1 MPPKRQEPTETKVP
15 DEMSW
20 ENVAD
25 RVMSTHSTRR
35 HDTMAPMSDTPGPT
49 VRRRQ
54 LGLELRRLR
63 EAAGKTPREA
73 ADWLEISPSTL
84 SKIELGRQAIK
95 GTHVRLLTQLYGVG
109 APEADT
115 LLRLAREANQRGW
128 WAAYGDTVPDW
139 VRTYLGLEE
148 DASELWAYESGLVLG
163 LFQTPAYAEAITAA
177 AHPEASTD
185 ELARLVAFRTA
196 RQRRLFGDRAPSL
209 RVVLDE
215 AVLHRLVGG
224 PKVMREQLQHL
235 IEVAKLPHVDLAVQP
250 FSAGAHPS
258 IGSAFTLLRFADT
271 ASMNCV
277 YLENDRGALYL
288 ERPADVDR
296 YAAMFEQLSATAL
309 SVDETQRLMARL
321 ASEL

>member
-1 MPPKRQEPTETKVP
+1 
-15 DEMSW
+15 MS
-20 ENVAD
+20 A
-25 RVMSTHSTRR
+25 TR
-35 HDTMAPMSDTPGPT
+35 GPT

-63 EAAGKTPREA
+63 ETAGKTPREA
-73 ADWLEISPSTL
+73 ADWLEISTSTL

-109 APEADT
+109 APDADT
-115 LLRLAREANQRGW
+115 LLRLARDANQRGW
-128 WAAYGDTVPDW
+128 WAAYGATVPDW
-139 VRTYLGLEE
+139 VRTYVGLEE
-148 DASELWAYESGLVLG
+148 DASELWVYESGLMLG

-177 AHPEASTD
+177 AHPEAGAD

-196 RQRRLFGDRAPSL
+196 RQERLFGDWAPSL

-224 PKVMREQLQHL
+224 PTVMREQLDHL
-235 IEVAKLPHVDLAVQP
+235 TEVAQLPHVTVSVHP
-250 FSAGAHPS
+250 FSAGAHSS

-271 ASMNCV
+271 LGMNCV

-296 YAAMFEQLSATAL
+296 YAAMFEQLSRSAL
-309 SVDETQRLMARL
+309 SAEESLQLVARL
-321 ASEL
+321 AAEL

>member
-1 MPPKRQEPTETKVP
+1 
-15 DEMSW
+15 MS
-20 ENVAD
+20 A
-25 RVMSTHSTRR
+25 TR
-35 HDTMAPMSDTPGPT
+35 GPT

-63 EAAGKTPREA
+63 ETAGKTPREA
-73 ADWLEISPSTL
+73 ADWLEVSTSTL

-109 APEADT
+109 APDADT
-115 LLRLAREANQRGW
+115 LLRLARDANQRGW

-148 DASELWAYESGLVLG
+148 DASELWAYESGLMLG

-177 AHPEASTD
+177 TRPQANAD

-196 RQRRLFGDRAPSL
+196 RQERLFGDQAPNL

-224 PKVMREQLQHL
+224 PTVMREQLEHL
-235 IEVAKLPHVDLAVQP
+235 TEVARLPHVTVSVQP
-250 FSAGAHPS
+250 FNAGAHPS

-271 ASMNCV
+271 MSMNCV

-296 YAAMFEQLSATAL
+296 YAAMFEQLSMSAL
-309 SVDETQRLMARL
+309 SAEESLQLVARL
-321 ASEL
+321 AVEL

>member
-1 MPPKRQEPTETKVP
+1 
-15 DEMSW
+15 MS
-20 ENVAD
+20 A
-25 RVMSTHSTRR
+25 TR
-35 HDTMAPMSDTPGPT
+35 GPT

-73 ADWLEISPSTL
+73 AEWLEVSTSTL

-109 APEADT
+109 APDADT
-115 LLRLAREANQRGW
+115 LLRLARDANQRGW

-163 LFQTPAYAEAITAA
+163 LFQTPAYAQAITAA
-177 AHPEASTD
+177 AHPEVGTD

-196 RQRRLFGDRAPSL
+196 RQQRLFGDPARSL

-215 AVLHRLVGG
+215 AVLCRLVGG
-224 PKVMREQLQHL
+224 PAVMREQLEHL
-235 IEVAKLPHVDLAVQP
+235 IEVARLPHVNVSVQP

-271 ASMNCV
+271 TGMNCV

-296 YAAMFEQLSATAL
+296 YAAMFEQLSKTSL
-309 SVDETQRLMARL
+309 SADESRQMMARL

>member
-1 MPPKRQEPTETKVP
+1 
-15 DEMSW
+15 MS
-20 ENVAD
+20 A
-25 RVMSTHSTRR
+25 TR
-35 HDTMAPMSDTPGPT
+35 GPT

-73 ADWLEISPSTL
+73 ADWLEVSTSTL

-109 APEADT
+109 APDADT
-115 LLRLAREANQRGW
+115 LLRLARDANQRGW

-139 VRTYLGLEE
+139 VRTYLGLED
-148 DASELWAYESGLVLG
+148 DASELWAYESGLMLG

-177 AHPEASTD
+177 TRPKADAD
-185 ELARLVAFRTA
+185 ELARLVTFRTA
-196 RQRRLFGDRAPSL
+196 RQERLFGDRAPRL

-224 PKVMREQLQHL
+224 PAVMREQLNHL
-235 IEVAKLPHVDLAVQP
+235 TEVAQLPHVTVSVQP

-271 ASMNCV
+271 LGMNCV
-277 YLENDRGALYL
+277 YLENARGALYL

-296 YAAMFEQLSATAL
+296 YAAMFEELSGTAL
-309 SVDETQRLMARL
+309 SADASLQLVAKL
-321 ASEL
+321 ASDL

>member
-1 MPPKRQEPTETKVP
+1 
-15 DEMSW
+15 MS
-20 ENVAD
+20 A
-25 RVMSTHSTRR
+25 TL
-35 HDTMAPMSDTPGPT
+35 GPT

-63 EAAGKTPREA
+63 ETAGKTPREA
-73 ADWLEISPSTL
+73 ADWLEVSTSTL

-109 APEADT
+109 APDADT

-139 VRTYLGLEE
+139 VRTYVGLEE
-148 DASELWAYESGLVLG
+148 DVSELWAYESGLVLG

-177 AHPEASTD
+177 TRPGAGAD

-196 RQRRLFGDRAPSL
+196 RQERLFGDRSPSL

-224 PKVMREQLQHL
+224 PKVMREQLDHL
-235 IEVAKLPHVDLAVQP
+235 TEVARLPHVSVLVQP

-271 ASMNCV
+271 LSMNCV
-277 YLENDRGALYL
+277 YLELDRGALYL

-296 YAAMFEQLSATAL
+296 YAAIFEQLSRTAL
-309 SVDETQRLMARL
+309 SADESLHLVARL
-321 ASEL
+321 AAQL

>member
-1 MPPKRQEPTETKVP
+1 
-15 DEMSW
+15 MS
-20 ENVAD
+20 A
-25 RVMSTHSTRR
+25 TR
-35 HDTMAPMSDTPGPT
+35 GPT

-63 EAAGKTPREA
+63 ETAGKTPREA
-73 ADWLEISPSTL
+73 ADWLEISTSTL

-109 APEADT
+109 APDADT
-115 LLRLAREANQRGW
+115 LLRLARDANQRGW

-148 DASELWAYESGLVLG
+148 DASELWAYESGLMLG

-177 AHPEASTD
+177 TRPGASAD

-196 RQRRLFGDRAPSL
+196 RQERLFGDRAPSL

-224 PKVMREQLQHL
+224 PTIMREQLEHL
-235 IEVAKLPHVDLAVQP
+235 TEVAQLPHVNVVVQP

-271 ASMNCV
+271 MGMNCV

-296 YAAMFEQLSATAL
+296 YAAMFEQLSGTAL
-309 SVDETQRLMARL
+309 SADKSVQLAARL

>member
-1 MPPKRQEPTETKVP
+1 
-15 DEMSW
+15 MS
-20 ENVAD
+20 A
-25 RVMSTHSTRR
+25 TR
-35 HDTMAPMSDTPGPT
+35 GPT

-73 ADWLEISPSTL
+73 ADWLEVSTSTL

-109 APEADT
+109 APDADT
-115 LLRLAREANQRGW
+115 LLRLARDANQRGW

-139 VRTYLGLEE
+139 VRTYLGLEQ
-148 DASELWAYESGLVLG
+148 DASELWAYESGLILG
-163 LFQTPAYAEAITAA
+163 LFQTPAYAQAITAA
-177 AHPEASTD
+177 TRPNAGTD

-196 RQRRLFGDRAPSL
+196 RQQRLLGDRAPSL

-215 AVLHRLVGG
+215 AVLRRLVGG
-224 PKVMREQLQHL
+224 PAIMREQLEHL
-235 IEVAKLPHVDLAVQP
+235 TEMARLAHVNVSVQP

-271 ASMNCV
+271 TGMNCV

-296 YAAMFEQLSATAL
+296 YAAMFEQLSKTAL
-309 SVDETQRLMARL
+309 SADESLQLMARL

>member
-1 MPPKRQEPTETKVP
+1 
-15 DEMSW
+15 MS
-20 ENVAD
+20 A
-25 RVMSTHSTRR
+25 TR
-35 HDTMAPMSDTPGPT
+35 GPT

-73 ADWLEISPSTL
+73 ADWLEVSTSTL

-109 APEADT
+109 APDADT
-115 LLRLAREANQRGW
+115 LLRLARDANQRGW

-139 VRTYLGLEE
+139 VRTYVGLEE
-148 DASELWAYESGLVLG
+148 DASELWVYESGLMLG

-177 AHPEASTD
+177 TRPGAGAD

-196 RQRRLFGDRAPSL
+196 RQERLFGDRAPSL

-215 AVLHRLVGG
+215 AVLRRLVGG
-224 PKVMREQLQHL
+224 PTVMREQLNHL
-235 IEVAKLPHVDLAVQP
+235 TEVARLPHVNVSVQP

-271 ASMNCV
+271 LGMNCV
-277 YLENDRGALYL
+277 YLEVDRGALYL

-296 YAAMFEQLSATAL
+296 YTAMFEQLSKTAL
-309 SVDETQRLMARL
+309 SADASLQLVARL